1 MKLTYKIGIV
11 NYNFNDII
19 KEWIKDDSEEQALQI
34 IERTLR
40 LNSLAANSA
49 IIELIIYAERKMGNQ
64 ICQHIE
70 YINSRILK
78 NEGLEV
84 KGDFDNEEYY

>member
-1 MKLTYKIGIV
+1 MNLTYKIGIV

-40 LNSLAANSA
+40 LNSLVANSA